1 MKYKL
6 LSLTRVD
13 KVGRGGRTPHAHP
26 YTHIDRVPAPMW
38 VKTFLIN
45 VIKIW
50 SSYLCLKQE
59 RIQEFQNQ
67 GLEFFG
73 SGNCFDASS
82 HIPNVSVVR
91 VGNNIHIVS
100 IACWLHYS
108 VCVLGSQNLP
118 KQTQQIFQTGWR
130 APGAPVLVPPL
141 WNQNLYYFIS
151 YFLCIFYGLRR
162 VHLKILIN
170 PTMLVNSCTYI

>member
-1 MKYKL
+1 MILHWYEHHLKRCISL
-6 LSLTRVD
+6 LNISPTYEVQTFISYTCWQ
-13 KVGRGGRTPHAHP
+13 GWGGGGRTQHTHP

-38 VKTFLIN
+38 VKNFLIN

-67 GLEFFG
+67 GVEFFG
-73 SGNCFDASS
+73 SGNCFDAPS

-141 WNQNLYYFIS
+141 WNKNL
-151 YFLCIFYGLRR
+151 
-162 VHLKILIN
+162 
-170 PTMLVNSCTYI
+170 